1 MDAPYSPLALDLLS
15 RNNCQWNPTCP
26 MCRTAVRSE
35 PKEVRMLSE
44 LAGIIRTTAE
54 DEGVYDR
61 SKQLREAAR
70 ENRITV
76 WDSFFDLQYELEH
89 KQSRRGY

>member
-1 MDAPYSPLALDLLS
+1 
-15 RNNCQWNPTCP
+15 
-26 MCRTAVRSE
+26 
-35 PKEVRMLSE
+35 MLSE